1 MTFARMIS
9 QMMQQRFR
17 RFGHGTWNL
26 RNLFGNQRNNRNGQ
40 APGSRQSPRPSGLQ
54 PRAQGGQAPAPTC
67 GIGPGGYRQ
76 EDRPHPAVGTRPPTN
91 LALGAGRLPRVGSA
105 SGVRE
110 AIPHAH
116 GQVGGPSKDKQVDRS
131 HPVSGARPP
140 TNCGGH
146 RGKWQLGRG
155 HAPPPTCPLGIVGA
169 HSHRLAESVH
179 LAIRKRIGKLV
190 GGQALV
196 ELAVFGS
203 ILLAAPGL
211 RLRVGMKMNYDQE
224 IRMAAF
230 RRALAAAHA
239 DNGTDQDAMAVLYYY
254 MSDRQM
260 PDPGDGIMSLPR
272 ARAESTAFV
281 EWGDRLTY
289 AAGHLRATQPLVAV
303 RLNGTEQEFRMEDLP
318 HHGLTYQDDGN
329 VVVGQVAFRS
339 LAREAETTNV
349 SSGTLAQSGGGSST
363 GSTTTTNSWGD
374 VNTVSGD
381 RVSSSLT
388 SGASGLGP

>member
-1 MTFARMIS
+1 MTSARMIS
-9 QMMQQRFR
+9 QIMQQRFR

-26 RNLFGNQRNNRNGQ
+26 RNLFGNQRNHRN
-40 APGSRQSPRPSGLQ
+40 
-54 PRAQGGQAPAPTC
+54 
-67 GIGPGGYRQ
+67 
-76 EDRPHPAVGTRPPTN
+76 
-91 LALGAGRLPRVGSA
+91 
-105 SGVRE
+105 
-110 AIPHAH
+110 
-116 GQVGGPSKDKQVDRS
+116 
-131 HPVSGARPP
+131 
-140 TNCGGH
+140 
-146 RGKWQLGRG
+146 
-155 HAPPPTCPLGIVGA
+155 
-169 HSHRLAESVH
+169 
-179 LAIRKRIGKLV
+179 
-190 GGQALV
+190 GQALV

-203 ILLAAPGL
+203 ILLAALGFL
-211 RLRVGMKMNYDQE
+211 LRVGMKMNYDQE
-224 IRMAAF
+224 IRMATF

-260 PDPGDGIMSLPR
+260 PDPGDGMMSLPR

-318 HHGLTYQDDGN
+318 HNGLTYQDDGN

-339 LAREAETTNV
+339 LAREAGTTNI
-349 SSGTLAQSGGGSST
+349 GWETLAQSGGGSST
-363 GSTTTTNSWGD
+363 GSTTTTNSWVD